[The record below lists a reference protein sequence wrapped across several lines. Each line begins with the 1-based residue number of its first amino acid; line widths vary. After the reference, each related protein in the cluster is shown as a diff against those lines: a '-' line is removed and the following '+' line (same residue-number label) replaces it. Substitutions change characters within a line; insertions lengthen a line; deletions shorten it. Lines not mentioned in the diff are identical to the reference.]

1 MKQYLMIGAAAF
13 VLGAGSMAYVSQQAQ
28 ASAQQPQAQTYRM
41 LELFGDV
48 LDTVERQYVTDVD
61 QSKLIESAI
70 DGMLTS
76 LDPHSGY
83 LTRESFDEMRDQTRG
98 AYGGLVIEVTS
109 EDGVVKVL
117 SPMDGTPAF
126 KAGIKAGD

>member
-28 ASAQQPQAQTYRM
+28 ASAQEPRSQTYRM

-48 LDTVERQYVTDVD
+48 LNTVERQYVTEIDET
-61 QSKLIESAI
+61 KLIESAI

-83 LTRESFDEMRDQTRG
+83 LNSESFDEMRDQTRG
-98 AYGGLVIEVTS
+98 EYGGCLLYTS
-109 EDGVVKVL
+109 P
-117 SPMDGTPAF
+117 SPRD
-126 KAGIKAGD
+126 